1 MFYEKLRK
9 ERLLWKTEIIRSFSR
24 IRIRRRSGMWDPC
37 DLEESVRKTK
47 DLKSDVKALLLIRFQ
62 ILYFSQIP
70 ERNKDPTPQIS
81 VPFYPGTS
89 EYFPVFLNLSSFRQ
103 IRIYCTDR
111 LVYPIRLSSISFA
124 ASRPS
129 RIAHTTRDWPLCMS
143 PAVNTFGTLD
153 A

>member
-37 DLEESVRKTK
+37 DLEESVRKAK

-70 ERNKDPTPQIS
+70 GRNKDPTSQIS
-81 VPFYPGTS
+81 VPFYAGTS

-129 RIAHTTRDWPLCMS
+129 RIAHTTSDCPLCIS